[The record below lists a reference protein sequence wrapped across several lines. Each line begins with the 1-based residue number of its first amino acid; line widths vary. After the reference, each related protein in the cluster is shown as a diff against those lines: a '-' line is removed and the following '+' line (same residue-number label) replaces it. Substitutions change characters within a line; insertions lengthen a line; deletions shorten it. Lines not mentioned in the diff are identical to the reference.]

1 MKKGLI
7 FSFVGHLVIFIVL
20 VGVSRQKPQKEN
32 LYPEVFEVSVVNF
45 TGGSPGG
52 PGGNGNGTSANNAS
66 AVTNGVSFVNKT
78 KTSTKSKPKSAKENI
93 TGPGNEFTL
102 GNGPGGSG
110 LGLRIGGKG
119 GKYSYY
125 VDAVL
130 TKISSNWANP
140 FAGSGVRFSSTVY
153 FVIRKDGKITSVKVE
168 KSSGNE
174 LFDRSAER
182 AVILTQNVPAL
193 AGEFANQDSLKLHL
207 EFEYKP

>member
-1 MKKGLI
+1 MKKGLL
-7 FSFVGHLVIFIVL
+7 FSFIGHIFIFLIL

-45 TGGSPGG
+45 SGSLSGGV
-52 PGGNGNGTSANNAS
+52 GNGTGPNKGTGPIA
-66 AVTNGVSFVNKT
+66 GVSFVNKKPT
-78 KTSTKSKPKSAKENI
+78 LGKSKPQKGNEKL
-93 TGPGNEFTL
+93 TGPGGEY
-102 GNGPGGSG
+102 GPGGGPGGTG

-130 TKISSNWANP
+130 TKIGSNWANP
-140 FAGSGVRFSSTVY
+140 YAGSGVRFSSTIY
-153 FVIRKDGKITSVKVE
+153 FVIHKDGKITSTKIE

-174 LFDRSAER
+174 LFDHSAER
-182 AVILTQNVPAL
+182 AVISTQTLPPL

>member
-7 FSFVGHLVIFIVL
+7 FSFVGHLAIFIIL
-20 VGVSRQKPQKEN
+20 VGVTRQKPLKEN
-32 LYPEVFEVSVVNF
+32 LYPDVFEVSVVNF

-52 PGGNGNGTSANNAS
+52 PGNGTVANKGTG
-66 AVTNGVSFVNKT
+66 VTTGVSFVNKT
-78 KTSTKSKPKSAKENI
+78 TSSAKSKTKPGKEKTTIGQGNEFSLG
-93 TGPGNEFTL
+93 TGPGGT
-102 GNGPGGSG
+102 G
-110 LGLRIGGKG
+110 LGLKIGGKG

-130 TKISSNWANP
+130 TKIGSNWANP
-140 FAGSGVRFSSTVY
+140 YAGSGVRFSSTIY
-153 FVIRKDGKITSVKVE
+153 FVIHKDGKIAGTKIE

-182 AVILTQNVPAL
+182 AVISTQTLPPL